1 MEKDQLRRFV
11 LAVPVI
17 VGLVAGVIAIVE
29 GPAWAVGGIAGVAIA
44 LLIPPIARPILT
56 MAPTRFAVYLATLIT
71 GVGVAIGLVVA
82 HSGGPASVTSSGPD
96 LKATGYIHG
105 RWYEQQG
112 ERPLE
117 VFGTPGV
124 RSTRTGPL
132 IRPFQIVAVSCRVHV
147 AGIKSAEPDGYWY
160 RIASHPWN
168 NRGYAAANAFWNGS
182 AIREGPGVRN
192 TDFRVP
198 PCEPD

>member
-1 MEKDQLRRFV
+1 MDKDQLRRFA
-11 LAVPVI
+11 LAMPVI

-44 LLIPPIARPILT
+44 LLIPPIGRPILR
-56 MAPTRFAVYLATLIT
+56 MAPTRFAVLLATLIT
-71 GVGVAIGLVVA
+71 VAGVAIGLVVD
-82 HSGGPASVTSSGPD
+82 HSASPAPITSSEPD
-96 LKATGYIHG
+96 LKATGYLHG
-105 RWYEQQG
+105 KWYEQQG

-132 IRPFQIVAVSCRVHV
+132 IRPFQIVQVSCRVHV

-160 RIASHPWN
+160 RIASRPWN
-168 NRGYAAANAFWNGS
+168 NRGYAAANAFWNDS
-182 AIREGPGVRN
+182 AVREGPGVHN

-198 PCEPD
+198 LCEAT

>member
-1 MEKDQLRRFV
+1 MDKDQLRRLA

-17 VGLVAGVIAIVE
+17 IGLVASITAIVE
-29 GPAWAVGGIAGVAIA
+29 GPAWAVGGIAGIAIA
-44 LLIPPIARPILT
+44 LLIPPIGRPIL
-56 MAPTRFAVYLATLIT
+56 MRAPTRFSVLLAALIT
-71 GVGVAIGLVVA
+71 IAGVAIGLVA
-82 HSGGPASVTSSGPD
+82 YRSGGRASPKSAEPD
-96 LKATGYIHG
+96 LKATGYLNG
-105 RWYEQQG
+105 KWYEQQG
-112 ERPLE
+112 EGHLE

-132 IRPFQIVAVSCRVHV
+132 IRPFQIVQVSCRVHV

-168 NRGYAAANAFWNGS
+168 SRGYAAANAFWNGS
-182 AIREGPGVRN
+182 AIREGPGVHN

-198 PCEPD
+198 LCEVT